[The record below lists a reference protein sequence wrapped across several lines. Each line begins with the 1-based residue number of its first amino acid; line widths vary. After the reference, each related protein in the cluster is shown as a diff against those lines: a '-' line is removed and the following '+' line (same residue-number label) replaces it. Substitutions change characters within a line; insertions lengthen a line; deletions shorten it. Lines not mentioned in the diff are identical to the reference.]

1 MPSHNLSACKLC
13 LFGIAL
19 ALLSAPA
26 AAQFGSINESSG
38 SSLPPICNV
47 DVRTRRAG
55 PSPDRALAPFYLNAE
70 EADLRRFGESLFV
83 GDVLLE
89 RADQSLQTRELI
101 YDRSIGQIVMPEAL
115 TYTDQD
121 YIIDAEN
128 AVYYTED
135 GSAELYQVQFQVA
148 GSTANG
154 NAVKVFL
161 EKGGLARVTSAQF
174 TTCPGDE
181 PDWEISASRIK
192 LDQEAGVGVAR
203 NAVLRFQNV
212 PIFYTPWLNFPLD
225 DRRKSG
231 FLYPSLSTT
240 SDNGFGMSIP
250 YYWNIAP
257 NMDATITPR
266 IISTR
271 GLGTGLEFRYLTQR
285 SSGMLDADYLL
296 DDDRRDG
303 SDRYRIRATAG
314 YRLAPRWKVITD
326 LRHVSDDD
334 YFLDFGGNINET
346 TIPFLRSSMIVSGSG
361 RYWNLRITTDAFN
374 SLDSN
379 RNPTSEPY
387 DRLPRVE
394 LDARWPVLQDVDLTL
409 DAEAVYFSRGAGP
422 TGARMDLMPALEW
435 RFEQPGWYVAPKLA
449 YRLTSYVLE
458 QTDGTSFDNDDNP
471 SRALPIATF
480 DTGMVFE
487 KRLRSGNR
495 WTLEPR
501 LFYAYVPFEDQSDL
515 PDFDTSELTFGLSQ
529 IFTPNSFAGA
539 DRQAEANQL
548 SWGLTSRF
556 IDSTT
561 GRQYLDFTV
570 AQTFFFRDQRVVL
583 PDQQATEFDSSP
595 ILVEVNWRPFSNWA
609 ATAGLQYDPE
619 DEEVDV
625 ALFGINYQN
634 SHNLRV
640 QAGYRFRRNQVD
652 QIDVRVRYPVS
663 KNWKLLGRLNYSIR
677 DDTTLE
683 TVLGIEYESCCWA
696 LQLIGRQF
704 VNARD
709 GGDQTGV
716 FLELHLKG
724 LGSIGR
730 NPYDLFGINQRQF

>member
-1 MPSHNLSACKLC
+1 MPQPRIFPLGLSA
-13 LFGIAL
+13 L
-19 ALLSAPA
+19 AGMLLMPA
-26 AAQFGSINESSG
+26 AVLAQFSGAAGNEG
-38 SSLPPICNV
+38 SSLPAICNV

-55 PSPDRALAPFYLNAE
+55 PSPNRANEPFYLNAE
-70 EADLRRFGESLFV
+70 EADLQRFGESLFV

-89 RADQSLQTRELI
+89 RADQRLATRRLI
-101 YDRSIGQIVMPEAL
+101 YDRSIGQVVAPEAL
-115 TYTDQD
+115 RYSDQD
-121 YIIDAEN
+121 YIIEAANAIYYLDDAN
-128 AVYYTED
+128 
-135 GSAELYQVQFQVA
+135 AELVDVDFKVA

-154 NAVKVFL
+154 KAMRVFL
-161 EKGGLARVTSAQF
+161 EQGGVARVTSAEF
-174 TTCPGDE
+174 TTCPGDD
-181 PDWEISASRIK
+181 PAWELSASRIK
-192 LDQEAGVGVAR
+192 LDQEKGVGVAR

-212 PIFYTPWLNFPLD
+212 PIFYTPYISFPLD

-240 SDNGFGMSIP
+240 SDNGFGISIP
-250 YYWNIAP
+250 YYWNIQP

-266 IISTR
+266 LLSDR
-271 GLGTGLEFRYLTQR
+271 GAALGLEYRYLTRR
-285 SSGMLDADYLL
+285 SAGTLDADYLP
-296 DDDRRDG
+296 DDDKRNN
-303 SDRYRIRATAG
+303 SDRYRLRARAS
-314 YRLAPRWKVITD
+314 YRLASRWNARMD
-326 LRHVSDDD
+326 LRHISDDD

-346 TIPFLRSSMIVSGSG
+346 TIPFLRSSLIVAGSG
-361 RYWNLRITTDAFN
+361 QFWNLRLTADAFN

-379 RNPTSEPY
+379 RNPASEPF

-394 LDARWPVLQDVDLTL
+394 LDARWPLLRDVDVTL
-409 DAEAVYFSRGAGP
+409 DAEAVYFSRGIGP
-422 TGARMDLMPALEW
+422 TGARLDILPALEW

-458 QTDGTSFDNDDNP
+458 ETEGTDFDTDDNP
-471 SRALPIATF
+471 SRALPIITF

-501 LFYAYVPFEDQSDL
+501 LFYAYVPFEDQSDI
-515 PDFDTSELTFGLSQ
+515 PDFDTSLLTFGLSQ
-529 IFTPNSFAGA
+529 IFTPNRFAGA

-556 IDSTT
+556 IDLDS

-570 AQTFFFRDQRVVL
+570 AQTFFFRDQRVTL
-583 PDQQATEFDSSP
+583 PNQQPTEFDSSP
-595 ILVEVNWRPFSNWA
+595 VLAEVNWRPFSNWA

-625 ALFGINYQN
+625 GLLGINYQN
-634 SHNLRV
+634 AQNLRV
-640 QAGYRFRRNQVD
+640 QASYRFRRGQVD
-652 QIDVRVRYPVS
+652 QFDIRVRYPVS
-663 KNWKLLGRLNYSIR
+663 RNWRLLGRLNYSIR

-683 TVLGIEYESCCWA
+683 TVLGFEYESCCWA

-730 NPYDLFGINQRQF
+730 NPYELFGINQSQF

>member
-1 MPSHNLSACKLC
+1 LSQRHPFPAIV
-13 LFGIAL
+13 IAL
-19 ALLSAPA
+19 SGLLLLPSAGL
-26 AAQFGSINESSG
+26 AQFSGAAGNEG
-38 SSLPPICNV
+38 ASLPAICNV

-55 PSPDRALAPFYLNAE
+55 PSPNRADAPFYLNAE
-70 EADLRRFGESLFV
+70 EADLQRFGESLFV
-83 GDVLLE
+83 GNVLLE
-89 RADQSLQTRELI
+89 RADQRLATRRLI
-101 YDRSIGQIVMPEAL
+101 YDRSIGQVVAPEAL
-115 TYTDQD
+115 RYSDQD
-121 YIIDAEN
+121 YIIEAVN
-128 AVYYTED
+128 AVYYLD
-135 GSAELYQVQFQVA
+135 DASAELVDVDFQVA

-154 NAVKVFL
+154 RAMRIFL
-161 EKGGLARVTSAQF
+161 ESGGLARVTSAEF
-174 TTCPGDE
+174 TTCPGE
-181 PDWEISASRIK
+181 HPAWELSASRIR
-192 LDQEAGVGVAR
+192 LDQEQGIGVAR
-203 NAVLRFQNV
+203 NAVLRFKSV
-212 PIFYTPWLNFPLD
+212 PIFYTPWISFPLD

-240 SDNGFGMSIP
+240 SENGFGISVP
-250 YYWNIAP
+250 YYWNIQP

-266 IISTR
+266 LLTER
-271 GLGTGLEFRYLTQR
+271 GAALGLEYRYKTRR
-285 SSGMLDADYLL
+285 SSGVLDADFLP
-296 DDDRRDG
+296 DDDKRDG
-303 SDRYRIRATAG
+303 SDRYRLRAIAG
-314 YRLAPRWKVITD
+314 YRLASRWNARMD

-346 TIPFLRSSMIVSGSG
+346 TIPFLRSSLIVTGSG
-361 RYWNLRITTDAFN
+361 RFWNLRITADAFN
-374 SLDSN
+374 SLDST
-379 RNPTSEPY
+379 RNPANEPF
-387 DRLPRVE
+387 DRLPRIE
-394 LDARWPVLQDVDLTL
+394 LDARWPLLRDLDLTM
-409 DAEAVYFSRGAGP
+409 DAEAVYFSRGTGP
-422 TGARMDLMPALEW
+422 TGGRLDLMPALEW
-435 RFEQPGWYVAPKLA
+435 RYEQPGWYLAPKLA

-458 QTDGTSFDNDDNP
+458 QTQGTDFEADQNP
-471 SRALPIATF
+471 SRALPIVTF

-501 LFYAYVPFEDQSDL
+501 LFYAYVPFEDQSDI
-515 PDFDTSELTFGLSQ
+515 PDFDSALLTFGLSQ
-529 IFTPNSFAGA
+529 IFTPNAFAGA

-556 IDSTT
+556 IDSDS
-561 GRQYLDFTV
+561 GRQYLDVTV
-570 AQTFFFRDQRVVL
+570 AQTFFFRDQRVTL
-583 PDQQATEFDSSP
+583 PNQQPTEFDSSP
-595 ILVEVNWRPFSNWA
+595 VLAEVNWRPFGNWA

-625 ALFGINYQN
+625 GLLGVNYQN
-634 SHNLRV
+634 SQNLRV

-652 QIDVRVRYPVS
+652 QFDIRIRYPVS
-663 KNWKLLGRLNYSIR
+663 RNWRLLGRLNYSIR

-683 TVLGIEYESCCWA
+683 TVLGFEYESCCWA